1 MPYTIEMTY
10 DQVESIVVQEL
21 QTAIEMC
28 LLNMSEDSSLEEDIN
43 DHDLLNH
50 LLHVLQYFTTHSDF
64 QKFIQEVKDRFG
76 ESLDLE
82 EIFSAFLKRSKKES

>member
-21 QTAIEMC
+21 RTAIEMC
-28 LLNMSEDSSLEEDIN
+28 FLDMSGATCFEEDN
-43 DHDLLNH
+43 TDYDLLNH